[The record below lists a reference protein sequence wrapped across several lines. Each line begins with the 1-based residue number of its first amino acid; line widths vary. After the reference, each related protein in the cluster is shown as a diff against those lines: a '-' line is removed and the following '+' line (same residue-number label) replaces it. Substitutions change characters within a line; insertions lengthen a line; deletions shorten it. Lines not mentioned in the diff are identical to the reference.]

1 MMTSSLANRLAP
13 QISKRMQY
21 WGKNVNDF
29 TSAHWLVIARET
41 YSSESMHKSPIVRKR
56 WLNLSPET
64 NFGPWTPGA

>member
-1 MMTSSLANRLAP
+1 
-13 QISKRMQY
+13 MQY
-21 WGKNVNDF
+21 WGKNVNQF

-41 YSSESMHKSPIVRKR
+41 YSSEVMHKSPIVRKR